1 MYKNQYLK
9 GTSALLTSLLVLGM
23 VEMPTPVLAQD
34 SNEAV
39 LEEILVTSRR
49 YEESAQDAP
58 VSVNVITADY
68 FEKQRIETVDD
79 IIQLTPGASFI
90 RFNKLQ
96 AEYNIRGIN
105 ANAEGSS
112 VEAAVVTV
120 IDNIPISKD
129 FMKNPAMFDIARVEV
144 LRGPQGTS
152 FGRNASAGLVHIIT
166 QRPSQETS
174 GRISVGAGSHELIE
188 ADGYI
193 NGALSE
199 TISAR
204 LAFNFDT
211 YDGYTESISTGE
223 GLDGQKNFAL
233 RGSLLFEP
241 SDNLSVYLK
250 AEYNKDDDE
259 TSVRRSRDCTL
270 PTLDASAGPPHP
282 NWPNVFTDPCDVWKT
297 EISDGDFFIKREILN
312 FTGEIV
318 YEFGNGLT
326 LTSETGYLDGSTDRL
341 QEAHG
346 TPQNVLWQ
354 RGMSDASAFSQELR
368 LDNHASDAAF
378 RWLAGVYYLTDEHD
392 KFDENQFFQNGAA
405 GRPDTRDTKI
415 SRNES
420 DSIGLFGEV
429 TYDVSDRLTV
439 TGGVRW
445 TKDDKDY
452 QIAHTAFG
460 WGGPINGISDFN
472 DANMCIFNPGPPG
485 PTTNF
490 ICGDAANPTG
500 FATPVSVSN
509 SWEDVAFKGS
519 ASYRVNDDHVVYALI
534 SQGYKAGGFQPE
546 PLNPTLA
553 QDSFSEETSTSYELG
568 WKGEINGRARFSIA
582 AYYLEYNDLQLS
594 QFLTLTEDIDGDG
607 IPEVLGFTQA
617 IGTAGGAESFGFEAE
632 ATILLTSDFRIS
644 GSLAILDTKLT
655 NTFLDTDGD
664 GIDEDFSG
672 FRPDNAAKWTA
683 TFNAEYD
690 FHLSGGSTVTLRA
703 DYRGRSS
710 IWDDIINRTD
720 TVDTRL
726 RPSADVFG
734 ARITWLSEDE
744 TISASLWGKNLF
756 EEEEILNIGPPQP
769 NTLQL
774 PTAFGAP
781 RTIGGS
787 VSYRF

>member
-1 MYKNQYLK
+1 MYKNQYFK
-9 GTSALLTSLLVLGM
+9 ATSALLTSLMALSM
-23 VEMPTPVLAQD
+23 TETPALAQD
-34 SNEAV
+34 SSEAV

-58 VSVNVITADY
+58 VSVTVITAD
-68 FEKQRIETVDD
+68 FFAKQRIETVDD

-166 QRPSQETS
+166 QRPSQEAS
-174 GRISVGAGSHELIE
+174 GRISVGAGSHELFE
-188 ADGYI
+188 ADGYL

-204 LAFNFDT
+204 LAFNFDA
-211 YDGYTESISTGE
+211 YDGYTESVSTGE
-223 GLDGQKNFAL
+223 GLDGQKNFAI

-241 SDNLSVYLK
+241 SSNLTVYLK

-259 TSVRRSRDCTL
+259 TPVRRSRDCKL
-270 PTLDASAGPPHP
+270 PTLIGTADRGTFNPPPPHP
-282 NWPNVFTDPCDVWKT
+282 NWPTTYFDPCDIYKT
-297 EISDGDFFIKREILN
+297 EISDGNFFVKREIFN

-318 YEFGNGLT
+318 YEFGEGIT
-326 LTSETGYLDGSTDRL
+326 LTSETAYLDGSTDRL

-346 TPQNVLWQ
+346 TPENVLWQ
-354 RGMSDASAFSQELR
+354 RGFSDATSFSQELR
-368 LDNHASDAAF
+368 LDNHSSDAEL

-429 TYDVSDRLTV
+429 TYDVTDRLTV
-439 TGGVRW
+439 TGGLRW

-472 DANMCIFNPGPPG
+472 DTNMCIFNPGPPG

-500 FATPVSVSN
+500 FATPVEVSD
-509 SWEDVAFKGS
+509 SWSDVAFKGS
-519 ASYRVNDDHVVYALI
+519 ASYRINDEHVVYALI

-546 PLNPTLA
+546 PISPEVALE
-553 QDSFSEETSTSYELG
+553 SFGKETSTSYELG
-568 WKGEINGRARFSIA
+568 WKGEVNGRARFSIA
-582 AYYLEYNDLQLS
+582 VYYQEYNDLQLS
-594 QFLTLTEDIDGDG
+594 
-607 IPEVLGFTQA
+607 GFRTTPTSFSQ
-617 IGTAGGAESFGFEAE
+617 IIFNAGGVETLGFEAE
-632 ATILLTSDFRIS
+632 ATILISSDFRIS
-644 GSLAILDTKLT
+644 GSFSVLDTELR

-672 FRPDNAAKWTA
+672 LRPDNAPKWTA

-710 IWDDIINRTD
+710 VWDDIIDRDLTS
-720 TVDTRL
+720 DTRL
-726 RPSADVFG
+726 RPGADVFG
-734 ARITWLSEDE
+734 ARITWVNSDE

-756 EEEEILNIGPPQP
+756 EEEEVVNIGPPQP
-769 NTLQL
+769 NTIQL
-774 PTAFGAP
+774 PTAFGPP
-781 RTIGGS
+781 RTFGGS

>member
-1 MYKNQYLK
+1 MCKNRYFK
-9 GTSALLTSLLVLGM
+9 STSALLTSLMALGM
-23 VEMPTPVLAQD
+23 VEMPAPALAQD
-34 SNEAV
+34 DAADSGAV

-96 AEYNIRGIN
+96 SEYNIRGIN

-112 VEAAVVTV
+112 VEAAIVTV
-120 IDNIPISKD
+120 IDNIPVSKD

-152 FGRNASAGLVHIIT
+152 FGRNASAGLVHIIS
-166 QRPSQETS
+166 QRPSQEFS
-174 GRISVGAGSHELIE
+174 GRITAGAGSHGLFE

-199 TISAR
+199 TLSAR
-204 LAFNFDT
+204 LAFNVDS
-211 YDGYTESISTGE
+211 YDGYTESTSTGE
-223 GLDGQKNFAL
+223 GLDGQKNFAI

-241 SDNLSVYLK
+241 SSNLSIYLK
-250 AEYNKDDDE
+250 VEYNKDDDE
-259 TSVRRSRDCTL
+259 TPVRRSRDCTI
-270 PTLDASAGPPHP
+270 PTLDPTAGPPHP
-282 NWPNVFTDPCDVWKT
+282 IWAAAYTDSCDVWKT
-297 EISDGDFFIKREILN
+297 EISDGDFFVKREIFN

-318 YEFGNGLT
+318 YEFGDGIT

-346 TPQNVLWQ
+346 TPENVLWQ
-354 RGMSDASAFSQELR
+354 RGVSDASSFSQELR

-392 KFDENQFFQNGAA
+392 KFDENQFFQNGGA

-420 DSIGLFGEV
+420 DSIGLFGEL

-439 TGGVRW
+439 TGGARW

-460 WGGPINGISDFN
+460 WGGPIDGVSGPEGTCNF
-472 DANMCIFNPGPPG
+472 FPPG
-485 PTTNF
+485 GQF
-490 ICGDAANPTG
+490 ICGLSG
-500 FATPVSVSN
+500 FSTPVAVSD
-509 SWEDVAFKGS
+509 SWSDVAFKGS
-519 ASYRVNDDHVVYALI
+519 ASYRISDEHVVYALI
-534 SQGYKAGGFQPE
+534 SQGYKAGGFQSE
-546 PLNPTLA
+546 PLTVALA
-553 QDSFSEETSTSYELG
+553 QESFNEETSTSYELG
-568 WKGEINGRARFSIA
+568 WKGEISGRARFSIA
-582 AYYLEYNDLQLS
+582 AYFQEYNDLQLS
-594 QFLTLTEDIDGDG
+594 
-607 IPEVLGFTQA
+607 GFRTTATSFSQ
-617 IGTAGGAESFGFEAE
+617 IIFNAGGVETLGIEAE
-632 ATILLTSDFRIS
+632 ATILVTPDFRLN
-644 GSLAILDTKLT
+644 GSLAVLDTKLKD
-655 NTFLDTDGD
+655 TFLDTDGD
-664 GIDEDFSG
+664 GVDEDFSG
-672 FRPDNAAKWTA
+672 FRPDNAPKWTA

-690 FHLSGGSTVTLRA
+690 FHLSGGSTITLRA

-710 IWDDIINRTD
+710 IWDDIIDRDLVT
-720 TVDTRL
+720 DTRL
-726 RPSADVFG
+726 RPGADVFG
-734 ARITWLSEDE
+734 ARISWLSEDE
-744 TISASLWGKNLF
+744 TITASLWGKNLF

-774 PTAFGAP
+774 PVAFGPP
-781 RTIGGS
+781 RTFGGS